1 MVPAPVDY
9 YYYRHDS
16 GVCQAKAQAQAN
28 RPDSWRWTVDP
39 TNLVTLAIPF
49 SGRASLIDEVLDA
62 VSRQSFPSE
71 FLHLLFYDNSGS
83 ESVSLRLRA
92 WLLEQDQYAGVSYV
106 KDSRPAVP
114 GLSARELA
122 DAPIDLFEQ
131 GGRRHGRE
139 LNDRI
144 GAIWN
149 RIGQLCHTDLIWCL
163 EDDVIPPPDALDR
176 LLDRMA
182 PEVDGVTAS
191 YRSRVAPDCRVAW
204 NYTDLQAGT
213 LAHLQGGTGVEAIGG
228 AGLGCALV
236 RREVFK
242 AGPARSAGEAIG
254 YDCNLWL
261 DVARRGGTLLI
272 DWDLECDHRCDPPS
286 PTSPPDALVT
296 SEVCE
301 TQDAF
306 V

>member
-1 MVPAPVDY
+1 
-9 YYYRHDS
+9 
-16 GVCQAKAQAQAN
+16 
-28 RPDSWRWTVDP
+28 
-39 TNLVTLAIPF
+39 
-49 SGRASLIDEVLDA
+49 
-62 VSRQSFPSE
+62 
-71 FLHLLFYDNSGS
+71 
-83 ESVSLRLRA
+83 
-92 WLLEQDQYAGVSYV
+92 
-106 KDSRPAVP
+106 VP

-122 DAPIDLFEQ
+122 DAPIDLLEQ

-149 RIGQLCHTDLIWCL
+149 RIGRLAHTDLIWCL

-204 NYTDLQAGT
+204 DYTDLEAGT
-213 LAHLQGGTGVEAIGG
+213 LAHLRGGTGVEPIGG

-236 RREVFK
+236 RREVFL

-272 DWDLECDHRCDPPS
+272 DWDLECDHRCDPARPTPS
-286 PTSPPDALVT
+286 PAPLAS

-301 TQDAF
+301 PLDAF
-306 V
+306 A